1 MLIFLVTHFY
11 FIKYATMI
19 FRKLLLNHHGISQL
33 MFEKQWFFFFPTLD
47 TFNVIDRESNQCLKM
62 CKIIVGQGW
71 WWKKL
76 NYTCVLWGKVKFP
89 QNTRGGVLVK
99 TRADRFESNIWGNFN
114 SKIDEAANWPD
125 RKRDESHPESQA
137 WSREQ
142 YRFG

>member
-33 MFEKQWFFFFPTLD
+33 MFEKQWFFFSTLD
-47 TFNVIDRESNQCLKM
+47 TLNIIDRESNQCLKM
-62 CKIIVGQGW
+62 CKIFVGQGW

-76 NYTCVLWGKVKFP
+76 NYTCVLCGKVKFP
-89 QNTRGGVLVK
+89 QNTRDGVLVK
-99 TRADRFESNIWGNFN
+99 MRANRFESNIWGNFN

-125 RKRDESHPESQA
+125 RKRGESHPESQV

-142 YRFG
+142 YSFG